1 MRHSNFFK
9 FKRKNISDVF
19 KGWNSSCV
27 LKLNL
32 KKKTTKEYKDFL
44 KIENNLKLKEKLIIV
59 KKGKINIKLKNRSYE
74 MTDLDTLNIFSNFKD
89 IKLTTHSDCELYL
102 ICCLNTDKIS
112 KKAILFNF
120 KKDIKPKNLWGG
132 RCVSRV
138 YYGNK
143 LNVVMFDLKKG
154 FKFHD
159 NGHKNEQITWLINGE
174 MMFYANT
181 KKKLLKTDEGISI
194 WKNHAHGGLSN
205 GAIGFDAFFP
215 KRRENRYKK

>member
-1 MRHSNFFK
+1 
-9 FKRKNISDVF
+9 
-19 KGWNSSCV
+19 
-27 LKLNL
+27 
-32 KKKTTKEYKDFL
+32 
-44 KIENNLKLKEKLIIV
+44 
-59 KKGKINIKLKNRSYE
+59 
-74 MTDLDTLNIFSNFKD
+74 MTDLDALNIFSNFKD
-89 IKLTTHSDCELYL
+89 LKLTVHSNSELYL
-102 ICCLNTDKIS
+102 ICCFNADKIS

-132 RCVSRV
+132 RCISRV

>member
-1 MRHSNFFK
+1 MYFETK
-9 FKRKNISDVF
+9 
-19 KGWNSSCV
+19 
-27 LKLNL
+27 LK

-44 KIENNLKLKEKLIIV
+44 KIENKLKRKEKLIIV
-59 KKGKINIKLKNRSYE
+59 KKGKISIKLKDRSYE
-74 MTDLDTLNIFSNFKD
+74 MTDLDALNIFSNFKD
-89 IKLTTHSDCELYL
+89 LKLTVHNNSELYL
-102 ICCLNTDKIS
+102 ICCFNADKIS

-132 RCVSRV
+132 RCISRV

>member
-9 FKRKNISDVF
+9 FRKKNSSHVF
-19 KGWNSSCV
+19 KGWNNSCI

-44 KIENNLKLKEKLIIV
+44 KIENKLKRKEKLIIV
-59 KKGKINIKLKNRSYE
+59 KKGKISIKLKDRSYE
-74 MTDLDTLNIFSNFKD
+74 MTDLDALNIFSNFKD
-89 IKLTTHSDCELYL
+89 LKLTVHNNSELYL
-102 ICCLNTDKIS
+102 ICCFNADKIS

-132 RCVSRV
+132 RCISRV

>member
-9 FKRKNISDVF
+9 FRKKNISHVF
-19 KGWNSSCV
+19 KGWNNSCV

-44 KIENNLKLKEKLIIV
+44 KIENKLKRKEKLIIV
-59 KKGKINIKLKNRSYE
+59 KKGKITIKLKDRSYE
-74 MTDLDTLNIFSNFKD
+74 MTDLDALNIFSNFKD
-89 IKLTTHSDCELYL
+89 LKLTVHSNSELYL
-102 ICCLNTDKIS
+102 ICCFNADKIS

-132 RCVSRV
+132 RCISRV

>member
-1 MRHSNFFK
+1 
-9 FKRKNISDVF
+9 
-19 KGWNSSCV
+19 
-27 LKLNL
+27 
-32 KKKTTKEYKDFL
+32 
-44 KIENNLKLKEKLIIV
+44 
-59 KKGKINIKLKNRSYE
+59 
-74 MTDLDTLNIFSNFKD
+74 
-89 IKLTTHSDCELYL
+89 
-102 ICCLNTDKIS
+102 
-112 KKAILFNF
+112 
-120 KKDIKPKNLWGG
+120 
-132 RCVSRV
+132 
-138 YYGNK
+138 
-143 LNVVMFDLKKG
+143 MFDLKKG